1 MNVMERLSNIGILI
15 VSFPE
20 GLILTLFGIFSIGRF
35 NYLENKLN
43 YFKIALMSGV
53 IAILSNIVRANMDNQ
68 IECVFINLFITFFL
82 YVVILRLKFYE
93 SIMAAILGVLV
104 ISIVQT
110 FALVC
115 VTLISGISY
124 DEAFQND
131 LKLFMFLLPERI
143 IEIVIILFS
152 HRFNLKIIDLES
164 ATAKRKEYII
174 QIVVYIISICTLLIL
189 SYTMVKVII
198 NENNSITDSTNQVLL
213 RINIYMALFVT
224 FVLTIAMRSIT
235 EHYKKKNTLNNNEI
249 IQSLDYIKGLI
260 DDKDFIKA
268 KNSIDGL
275 KQHIS
280 EQNREETFVTNKNS
294 SEKNRK
300 AAL

>member
-1 MNVMERLSNIGILI
+1 
-15 VSFPE
+15 
-20 GLILTLFGIFSIGRF
+20 
-35 NYLENKLN
+35 
-43 YFKIALMSGV
+43 
-53 IAILSNIVRANMDNQ
+53 
-68 IECVFINLFITFFL
+68 
-82 YVVILRLKFYE
+82 
-93 SIMAAILGVLV
+93 
-104 ISIVQT
+104 
-110 FALVC
+110 
-115 VTLISGISY
+115 
-124 DEAFQND
+124 
-131 LKLFMFLLPERI
+131 MFLLPERI

-268 KNSIDGL
+268 KNSIDG
-275 KQHIS
+275 
-280 EQNREETFVTNKNS
+280 
-294 SEKNRK
+294 
-300 AAL
+300 